1 MATTADKLKDLA
13 DRDRKLATQQLTDLA
28 TLAAAQADLSSGDFS
43 KIPAAGA
50 APQPPASKLG
60 SGYHAAQGALAEAA
74 MNKRFEKERAAEAKK
89 DQKSPNI
96 LQRIASFFRNIT
108 QKIKDFF
115 NSKDKTVPKAT
126 ATPKAAAA
134 PSLADQVLKGAQA
147 EATFR
152 ARAAQRKQAAE
163 QAERPSVI
171 RKILA
176 FFYSSKKSATAPL
189 IPAANRAGRP
199 GPQT

>member
-1 MATTADKLKDLA
+1 MKMSTTADKLKDLTA
-13 DRDRKLATQQLTDLA
+13 RDKALTAQHHTDLA
-28 TLAAAQADLSSGDFS
+28 TLAGASTALSSGDFS
-43 KIPAAGA
+43 TLPVGA
-50 APQPPASKLG
+50 TPQPPKLG
-60 SGYHAAQGALAEAA
+60 SGYYAAQGALAAA
-74 MNKRFEKERAAEAKK
+74 DMNARFIKERAAEAKK

-96 LQRIASFFRNIT
+96 LQRIASFFRNIA

-147 EATFR
+147 EARFN
-152 ARAAQRKQAAE
+152 ARATQRKRAEE

-176 FFYSSKKSATAPL
+176 FFYSSKKSTTAQPN
-189 IPAANRAGRP
+189 PAARAHRP
-199 GPQT
+199 RPQT